1 MITSSA
7 SSSKQHPHGPIQCYL
22 LIYAALKVY
31 RQYLT
36 LFTLQKCSL
45 TRWNIFYKYS
55 SLTEHVN
62 TISADNDLKAR
73 ISDIVV
79 VAYNSILLWA
89 FKLGSKTTFFA
100 DSRKFHKF
108 YMYNNYCDCRDG
120 ESCTGR
126 EVHCP
131 RISFEHKCL
140 LGRLNWALPS
150 RPA

>member
-7 SSSKQHPHGPIQCYL
+7 TSSKQHPHGPIQCYL

-108 YMYNNYCDCRDG
+108 
-120 ESCTGR
+120 ESFINSICTTTIVTA
-126 EVHCP
+126 EMVKAVLV
-131 RISFEHKCL
+131 EKCTVPAY
-140 LGRLNWALPS
+140 RLSINVFSAG
-150 RPA
+150 